1 MIFQRSFPLHTRRRE
16 IFWNIIASR
25 IKKKR
30 YKKEGWCK
38 VFRDTRSDF
47 LQLLRDSLVQGTES

>member
-1 MIFQRSFPLHTRRRE
+1 MIFQRSFPLHMRQRE

-30 YKKEGWCK
+30 HKKEAWCK